1 MIICGIYKYTSP
13 SGKIYIGS
21 SKNIYK
27 RIKYYKSLNCKN
39 QKKLYNSF
47 KKHGYENHI
56 FEIVEECN
64 IEKLYER
71 ERYYGEIFEV
81 IGNKGLNLMLPKNE
95 EQKRI
100 VSEETLKRMSDSK
113 KGEKGSFYG
122 RTHTK
127 EAREKIGNSKKGR
140 KHTDEHRKKV
150 SENNAKNKAKI
161 VLDKETGV
169 FYESAKEVSDLYE
182 IKHSTL
188 RARLNGTNRNDTQF
202 VYAQ

>member
-1 MIICGIYKYTSP
+1 MEYINTHLLVEKT
-13 SGKIYIGS
+13 YIGS

-47 KKHGYENHI
+47 KKHGYDNHI

-81 IGNKGLNLMLPKNE
+81 IGDKGLNLMLPKNE

-100 VSEETLKRMSDSK
+100 VSEEILKRMSDSK

-122 RTHTK
+122 RIHTK
-127 EAREKIGNSKKGR
+127 E
-140 KHTDEHRKKV
+140 
-150 SENNAKNKAKI
+150 
-161 VLDKETGV
+161 
-169 FYESAKEVSDLYE
+169 AKEVSDLYE
-182 IKHSTL
+182 IKHSTV

-202 VYAQ
+202 VYA